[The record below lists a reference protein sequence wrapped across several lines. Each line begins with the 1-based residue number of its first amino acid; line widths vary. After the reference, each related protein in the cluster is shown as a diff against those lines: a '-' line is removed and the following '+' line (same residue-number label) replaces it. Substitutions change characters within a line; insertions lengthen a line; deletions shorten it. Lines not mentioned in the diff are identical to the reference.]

1 MAEFAI
7 DATAISSLIALI
19 VSIGGAGVLAMRGKA
34 VTAVTRIV
42 KILNG
47 VSELLVAITSA
58 QADDKVTDEELAT
71 IKQKATLLQ
80 AEIRGLKVDLGL

>member
-7 DATAISSLIALI
+7 DATAISSIIALI
-19 VSIGGAGVLAMRGKA
+19 VSLGGAGVLAMRGKA

>member
-7 DATAISSLIALI
+7 DATTISSLIALI
-19 VSIGGAGVLAMRGKA
+19 VSLGGAGVLAMRGKA
-34 VTAVTRIV
+34 VTAVKRIV

-47 VSELLVAITSA
+47 VSELLVVISSA
-58 QADDKVTDEELAT
+58 QADDRVTEDELAA

-80 AEIRGLKVDLGL
+80 IEIRGLKVDLGL

>member
-1 MAEFAI
+1 MVEFAI
-7 DATAISSLIALI
+7 DATTISSLIALI
-19 VSIGGAGVLAMRGKA
+19 ISLGGAGVLAMRGKA
-34 VTAVTRIV
+34 VTAVARIV

-47 VSELLVAITSA
+47 VSELLVAISSA
-58 QADDKVTDEELAT
+58 QADDRVTDEELAT

>member
-7 DATAISSLIALI
+7 DATTISSLIALV
-19 VSIGGAGVLAMRGKA
+19 VSLGGAGVLAMRGKA

-47 VSELLVAITSA
+47 ISDLLVAISAA
-58 QADDKVTDEELAT
+58 QADDRVTEDEPVG

-80 AEIRGLKVDLGL
+80 TEIRGLKTDLGL

>member
-7 DATAISSLIALI
+7 DATTISSLIALI
-19 VSIGGAGVLAMRGKA
+19 VSLGGAGVLAMRGKA

-58 QADDKVTDEELAT
+58 QADDRVTDEELTT

-80 AEIRGLKVDLGL
+80 AEIWGLKVDLGL

>member
-7 DATAISSLIALI
+7 DATTISSLIALI
-19 VSIGGAGVLAMRGKA
+19 ISIGGAGVLAMRGKA

>member
-7 DATAISSLIALI
+7 DATTISSIIALI
-19 VSIGGAGVLAMRGKA
+19 ISLGGAGVLAMRGKA
-34 VTAVTRIV
+34 VTAVARIV

-47 VSELLVAITSA
+47 ISELLVAISSA
-58 QADDKVTDEELAT
+58 QADDRVTDEELTA

-80 AEIRGLKVDLGL
+80 TEIRGLKVDLGL

>member
-7 DATAISSLIALI
+7 DATAISSIIALI
-19 VSIGGAGVLAMRGKA
+19 VSLGGAGVLAMRGKA

-47 VSELLVAITSA
+47 VSELLVAITFA

>member
-7 DATAISSLIALI
+7 DATTISSLIALI
-19 VSIGGAGVLAMRGKA
+19 ISIGGAGVLAMRGKA

-80 AEIRGLKVDLGL
+80 VEIRGLKVDLGL

>member
-7 DATAISSLIALI
+7 DATTISSLIALI
-19 VSIGGAGVLAMRGKA
+19 VSLGGAGVLAMRGKA

-47 VSELLVAITSA
+47 ISELLVAISSA
-58 QADDKVTDEELAT
+58 QADDRVTDDELAG
-71 IKQKATLLQ
+71 IKQ
-80 AEIRGLKVDLGL
+80 

>member
-19 VSIGGAGVLAMRGKA
+19 VSLGGAGVLVMRGKA
-34 VTAVTRIV
+34 VTAVARIV

-47 VSELLVAITSA
+47 VSELLVAISSA
-58 QADDKVTDEELAT
+58 QADDRVTDDELAG
-71 IKQKATLLQ
+71 IKQKATALQ
-80 AEIRGLKVDLGL
+80 TEIKGLKVDLGL

>member
-7 DATAISSLIALI
+7 DATTISSFIALI
-19 VSIGGAGVLAMRGKA
+19 VSIGGASVLAMRGKA